1 MYIINCIYCHDLFV
15 DFGLIVRQ
23 FVFTST
29 VIAPAVY
36 ANNVCGICG
45 DWNGD
50 WANDHG
56 RDLSVFQQ
64 PESAA
69 DP

>member
-1 MYIINCIYCHDLFV
+1 MTFFV

-23 FVFTST
+23 FGYTST
-29 VIAPAVY
+29 VIAPSAY

-45 DWNGD
+45 DWNGVTTD
-50 WANDHG
+50 DYG
-56 RDLSVFQQ
+56 RNLTVFQQ
-64 PESAA
+64 PESAT